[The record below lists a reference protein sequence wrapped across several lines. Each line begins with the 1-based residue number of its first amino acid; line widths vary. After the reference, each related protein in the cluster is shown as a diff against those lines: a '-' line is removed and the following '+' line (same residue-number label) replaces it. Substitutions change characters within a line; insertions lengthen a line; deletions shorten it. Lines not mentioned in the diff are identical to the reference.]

1 MKRLSLACLLA
12 TLLILALAPAQ
23 AFTVY
28 DATLHKHKPS
38 SLKDLGFTPLEVL
51 YEDGF
56 FRSKKAAPNEEPD
69 LAITRDI
76 ANRVKYKADI
86 VCVDIEVWEVFKAPP
101 QVAQTSIRRL
111 ISVLETMRAAAP
123 KLKIGYYGTLP
134 VVDYWAPA
142 GKDQNLLRTWQEAN
156 TQLQAVAKHVDI
168 IFPSLYT
175 FYDDPAGWK
184 KYAIATIQEAKR
196 YGKPVYPFLWYQ
208 YHDSNKLL
216 GGKPIPAAIW
226 RMQLETCLKYA
237 DGVVIWGGYKELWSE
252 EAAWWQETKT
262 FMNALSTGKMQR

>member
-1 MKRLSLACLLA
+1 
-12 TLLILALAPAQ
+12 
-23 AFTVY
+23 
-28 DATLHKHKPS
+28 
-38 SLKDLGFTPLEVL
+38 
-51 YEDGF
+51 
-56 FRSKKAAPNEEPD
+56 
-69 LAITRDI
+69 
-76 ANRVKYKADI
+76 
-86 VCVDIEVWEVFKAPP
+86 
-101 QVAQTSIRRL
+101 
-111 ISVLETMRAAAP
+111 
-123 KLKIGYYGTLP
+123 
-134 VVDYWAPA
+134 
-142 GKDQNLLRTWQEAN
+142 
-156 TQLQAVAKHVDI
+156 VDI